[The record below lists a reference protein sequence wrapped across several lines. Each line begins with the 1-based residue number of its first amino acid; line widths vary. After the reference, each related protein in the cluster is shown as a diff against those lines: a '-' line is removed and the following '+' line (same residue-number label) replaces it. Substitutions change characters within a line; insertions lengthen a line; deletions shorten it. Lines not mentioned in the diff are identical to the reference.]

1 MCLHHDL
8 GPLGAAFNKSAFR
21 RQLRLLKEIGVDS
34 VRTSH
39 NMPAPDQMDICD
51 EEGVMVMAESFDMWM
66 TPETPNDYSRHFR
79 EWWRRDLENLLLCHR
94 SHPSIV
100 MWSIGNEIHED
111 DTAAVRDI
119 AEQMTEMCHRMD
131 PTRPVVFVTDR
142 PDAYTASGA
151 IQATDIPALTY
162 RLPRYGFMHEH
173 SPIGL
178 VLGGETASTF
188 SSRGCYHFP
197 DEVVVNAEHSD
208 GQSSSYDLEHGSW
221 SNLPDDDWAMQDD
234 HPWAIGEFVWTGFDY
249 LGEPTPY
256 KTYWPSRSSYF
267 GMFDLAG
274 IPKDRAW
281 LYRSRWRKDS
291 PTLHVLPHWTWPDRV
306 GKKTPVYVYTSYPE
320 AELFVNGVS
329 QGRRRRDPSSRLD
342 RYRLRW
348 RDVVYEP
355 GEIRVVAFDSTG
367 KAVAEKRVR
376 TAGKAC
382 RLDAAAD
389 RTELLALRPGDTPDL
404 AFVTV
409 RVVDADGNLCPDSD
423 VRLNF
428 AASGAVRFKAACNGD
443 ATSLEPFVRPTMK
456 AFHGQLIVVV
466 EALHEGEGTL
476 EVSAEGLSPVTVRL
490 NVSGRFRRLSPL
502 LSLRRPEA

>member
-1 MCLHHDL
+1 
-8 GPLGAAFNKSAFR
+8 
-21 RQLRLLKEIGVDS
+21 
-34 VRTSH
+34 
-39 NMPAPDQMDICD
+39 
-51 EEGVMVMAESFDMWM
+51 
-66 TPETPNDYSRHFR
+66 
-79 EWWRRDLENLLLCHR
+79 
-94 SHPSIV
+94 
-100 MWSIGNEIHED
+100 MWSIGNEIHEKD
-111 DTAAVRDI
+111 AAAVRDV
-119 AEQMTEMCHRMD
+119 AEQMTSMCHRMD

-151 IQATDIPALTY
+151 IQATDVPALTY

-197 DEVVVNAEHSD
+197 DEVAVNAEHAD

-291 PTLHVLPHWTWPDRV
+291 PTLHVLPHWTWPGREGQV
-306 GKKTPVYVYTSYPE
+306 TPVYVYTSYPE

-329 QGRRRRDPSSRLD
+329 RGRRRRDPSSRLD

-355 GEIRVVAFDSTG
+355 GEVRVVAFDTAG
-367 KAVAEKRVR
+367 KAVAEKRMR
-376 TAGKAC
+376 TAGTAC
-382 RLDAAAD
+382 RLDVAAD
-389 RTELLALRPGDTPDL
+389 RTELAAASPEDMPDL

-409 RVVDADGNLCPDSD
+409 RVLDENGNFCPDAAI
-423 VRLNF
+423 RLNF
-428 AASGAVRFKAACNGD
+428 DASGAVGFKAACNGD
-443 ATSLEPFVRPTMK
+443 ATSLESFARPTMPTFK
-456 AFHGQLIVVV
+456 GELVVVV
-466 EALHEGEGTL
+466 EAKSAGKGTL
-476 EVSAEGLSPVTVRL
+476 SISAEGMPVAEAKFTV
-490 NVSGRFRRLSPL
+490 
-502 LSLRRPEA
+502 AKAQ